1 MIARLW
7 HRLRRWLAWS
17 LPAVARGGTDLQKVG
32 LEYKQAP
39 AQAWFIGTLSK
50 AALGLSL
57 DLVLEQA
64 GR

>member
-1 MIARLW
+1 M
-7 HRLRRWLAWS
+7 
-17 LPAVARGGTDLQKVG
+17 ARGGTDLQKVG